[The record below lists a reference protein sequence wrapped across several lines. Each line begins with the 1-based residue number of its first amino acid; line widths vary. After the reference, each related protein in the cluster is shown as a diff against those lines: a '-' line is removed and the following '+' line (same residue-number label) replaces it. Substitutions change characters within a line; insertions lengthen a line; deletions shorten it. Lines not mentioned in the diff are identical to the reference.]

1 MIDGRFGDNKELF
14 FEIQLV
20 SADDEDFCVE
30 ALLDTG
36 FTDGWLAIDSQ
47 DLEALG
53 WSSRIVEIEMQ
64 TARGLAKFD
73 IYSGKII
80 IDGMEVSIPVHVGEN
95 LPDTI
100 IGSYWLDIMRL
111 IADKPDGIL
120 TIEIVSSQG
129 NETL

>member
-1 MIDGRFGDNKELF
+1 MVW
-14 FEIQLV
+14 Q
-20 SADDEDFCVE
+20 
-30 ALLDTG
+30 
-36 FTDGWLAIDSQ
+36 
-47 DLEALG
+47 
-53 WSSRIVEIEMQ
+53 IEMQ
-64 TARGLAKFD
+64 TARGSAKFD

-80 IDGMEVSIPVHVGEN
+80 IDGVEVSIPVHVGEN

-120 TIEIVSSQG
+120 TLELVSFQG